1 MSLNSSG
8 KPRFTTETILYAV
21 IILIGVGLRFALLG
35 DQPLNDAEASLALQA
50 MASSRGE
57 TIALAGEPGY
67 LSLTTVLFFIFGPSD
82 FWARF
87 WPAIIGA
94 GAILLPLLY
103 RARLGKNVSLL
114 LAGFIALDP
123 VLIGVSRTADGSSL
137 ALVGLLA
144 GIGFLMMKRIIPAG
158 ICLGLAFAGGQWI
171 WSGLLLLLLAVMG
184 FNRIFPGARSEDGPL
199 GALNRKAAAIVA
211 AIAMLT
217 LVVTNTL
224 FLMTPGGVST
234 IGSSL
239 AEFFTSLKGISGVV
253 FLPWLIMEFP
263 FITLA
268 LWGMIDGLMKKDAT
282 VRLLT
287 SWWGLGMVIT
297 IITTGDGVNH
307 FFWVSIPVLTLA
319 ANKTAELISERSIEN
334 KPVFFAESLLVV
346 ALFIFSFLN
355 LLALV
360 NNVSLGTEETRN
372 RIIGALLPIILL
384 VILTVLLTW
393 GWSASSTRKGFIAG
407 VLVLFFLA
415 LISNTWKAAN
425 LGSAPELELAN
436 GLSYPV
442 GRKNLINSISD
453 ISRWN
458 TGYADR
464 IDILLI
470 GSDQPS
476 LIWTLRDFEDLRME
490 TGYNPSQL
498 ASLVLT
504 GVEQSIESSSSY
516 RGQKILWS
524 VEPDTPAMRFNDWMK
539 WVFFRQAP
547 VEKTEL
553 ILWARND
560 LFAGTS
566 SP

>member
-8 KPRFTTETILYAV
+8 KPRFTTETTFYAV

-57 TIALAGEPGY
+57 TTALAGEPGY

-87 WPAIIGA
+87 WPAIIGS

-123 VLIGVSRTADGSSL
+123 VLIGISRTADGSSL

-144 GIGFLMMKRIIPAG
+144 GVGFLLMKRIIPAG
-158 ICLGLAFAGGQWI
+158 VCLGLAFSGGQGI
-171 WSGLLLLLLAVMG
+171 WFGLLLLLGVMG
-184 FNRIFPGARSEDGPL
+184 FNRIFPGARSEEGPM
-199 GALNRKAAAIVA
+199 GALNRKDAAIVA
-211 AIAMLT
+211 AIAVLT
-217 LVVTNTL
+217 LVLTSTL
-224 FLMTPGGVST
+224 FLMTPGGMSA

-239 AEFFTSLKGISGVV
+239 AQFFTSLKGISGVV

-282 VRLLT
+282 VRLLA
-287 SWWGLGMVIT
+287 SWWGLGMVIS
-297 IITTGDGVNH
+297 IITNGDGVNH

-319 ANKTAELISERSIEN
+319 AFKTAELISQRSIEN

-393 GWSASSTRKGFIAG
+393 GWSATSTRKGFIAG
-407 VLVLFFLA
+407 VLVLLSLG
-415 LISNTWKAAN
+415 LISNTWKAAH
-425 LGSAPELELAN
+425 LGSAPEQELAN
-436 GLSYPV
+436 GWSYPV
-442 GRKNLINSISD
+442 GRENLINTISD

-464 IDILLI
+464 IDVLLI

-476 LIWTLRDFEDLRME
+476 LIWTLRDFADLRME

-498 ASLVLT
+498 ASLVIT

-524 VEPDTPAMRFNDWMK
+524 VEPDTPTMRSNDWMK

-553 ILWARND
+553 VLWARND

>member
-8 KPRFTTETILYAV
+8 KPRFTTETILYAI

-35 DQPLNDAEASLALQA
+35 DQPLDDAEASLALQA

-87 WPAIIGA
+87 WPAILGA
-94 GAILLPLLY
+94 GTILLPLLY
-103 RARLGKNVSLL
+103 RARFGKNVSLL

-123 VLIGVSRTADGSSL
+123 VLIGVSRTVDGSFL

-144 GIGFLMMKRIIPAG
+144 GIGLLLMRKLIPAG

-171 WSGLLLLLLAVMG
+171 WSGLLLLLGVMG
-184 FNRIFPGARSEDGPL
+184 FNRIFPGTRSEDDPL
-199 GALNRKAAAIVA
+199 VALNRKDAAIVA

-217 LVVTNTL
+217 LVLTSML
-224 FLMTPGGVST
+224 FLMTPGGMSA

-239 AEFFTSLKGISGVV
+239 AEFFTSLKGISGGE
-253 FLPWLIMEFP
+253 FLAWLIMEFP
-263 FITLA
+263 FIILA
-268 LWGMIDGLMKKDAT
+268 LWGMVDGLLRKDAT
-282 VRLLT
+282 VRLLA
-287 SWWGLGMVIT
+287 SWWGLGMVMS
-297 IITTGDGVNH
+297 IITTGDGVNR

-319 ANKTAELISERSIEN
+319 AIKTAELISERSIQS
-334 KPVFFAESLLVV
+334 KPVFFAESLLVI
-346 ALFIFSFLN
+346 ALFVFSFLN
-355 LLALV
+355 LLALI

-393 GWSASSTRKGFIAG
+393 GWSATSTRKGFIAG
-407 VLVLFFLA
+407 VLVLLSLA
-415 LISNTWKAAN
+415 LISNTWKAAS
-425 LGSAPELELAN
+425 LGSAPEQELAN
-436 GLSYPV
+436 GWSYPI
-442 GRKNLINSISD
+442 GRENLIKTISD
-453 ISRWN
+453 LSRWN
-458 TGYADR
+458 TGYDDR
-464 IDILLI
+464 IDVLLI

-476 LIWTLRDFEDLRME
+476 LLWALRDFEDLRME

-498 ASLVLT
+498 ASLVIT
-504 GVEQSIESSSSY
+504 GVDQSIESSSSY

-524 VEPDTPAMRFNDWMK
+524 VEPDTQAMSLKDWMK

-547 VEKTEL
+547 VEKSEL
-553 ILWARND
+553 VLWARND